1 MKISVAHKEAMKFE
15 ATTAKSSFMIDCPT
29 ISPIEYFLSGII
41 ACSAS
46 DIYMLPQNQGKTVK
60 NLVVEGE
67 VKRADAHPKKFETLH
82 LTYTFDSD
90 ADDDNQA
97 ARWVMASVE
106 TYCSTINTIRDT
118 TKISYTIVHNTK
130 TIRENEEMIS
140 GQGNNVDLGDLDACC
155 PS

>member
-1 MKISVAHKEAMKFE
+1 MKITIAHKEAMKFE
-15 ATTAKSSFMIDCPT
+15 ATTTKSSFIIDCPT

-46 DIYMLPQNQGKTVK
+46 DIQMLPQNQGKSVT
-60 NLVVEGE
+60 NLVVDGE
-67 VKRADAHPKKFETLH
+67 VKRADDHPKKFETLH
-82 LTYTFDSD
+82 LTYTFNSD
-90 ADDDNQA
+90 ADSDDQA

-118 TKISYTIVHNTK
+118 TKIAYTIVHNGT

-140 GQGNNVDLGDLDACC
+140 GQGTNVDLGDLDACC

>member
-15 ATTAKSSFMIDCPT
+15 ATTAKSSFIIDCPT

-46 DIYMLPQNQGKTVK
+46 DVQMLPNNQGKSVTD
-60 NLVVEGE
+60 LVVDGE
-67 VKRADAHPKKFETLH
+67 VVRNDDHPKKFNSLA
-82 LTYTFDSD
+82 LTYTFNSD
-90 ADDDNQA
+90 ADSDDMA

-118 TKISYTIVHNTK
+118 TKITYTIIHNGK

-140 GQGNNVDLGDLDACC
+140 GQATNVNLGELDACC